1 MKETILLFHA
11 PDKDTLLK
19 IEMALFP
26 LHVRLRRVAKED
38 YVQPLGALAGVKD
51 IPRIEATYEGDE
63 LSDTLFVFA
72 FFSDNRLNQAL
83 AALRKSGAGTF
94 PYKAILTPTNQ
105 NWNALQCFSEIRREH
120 ETIQKQ
126 LKGNKEQAEE

>member
-1 MKETILLFHA
+1 MKETILLFHV

-38 YVQPLGALAGVKD
+38 YNQPLGALAGIKD
-51 IPRIEATYEGDE
+51 IPKLSESYEGEE
-63 LSDTLFVFA
+63 LNDTLFVFA
-72 FFSDNRLNQAL
+72 FFTDARLNQAL
-83 AALRKSGAGTF
+83 AALRKSGAGPF

-105 NWNALQCFSEIRREH
+105 TWNAMQCFREIKEEREA
-120 ETIQKQ
+120 ILKQ
-126 LKGNKEQAEE
+126 QENKAK

>member
-1 MKETILLFHA
+1 MKETILLFHV

-38 YVQPLGALAGVKD
+38 YNQPLGALAGIKD
-51 IPRIEATYEGDE
+51 IPKLSESYEGEE
-63 LSDTLFVFA
+63 LDDTLFVFA
-72 FFSDNRLNQAL
+72 FFTDARLNQAL
-83 AALRKSGAGTF
+83 AALRKSGAGPF

-105 NWNALQCFSEIRREH
+105 TWNAMQCFREIKDEREA
-120 ETIQKQ
+120 ILKQ
-126 LKGNKEQAEE
+126 QENKAN

>member
-1 MKETILLFHA
+1 MKETILLFHV

-38 YVQPLGALAGVKD
+38 YNQPLGALAGIKD
-51 IPRIEATYEGDE
+51 IPKLSESYEGEE
-63 LSDTLFVFA
+63 LDDTLFVFA
-72 FFSDNRLNQAL
+72 FFTDARLNQAL
-83 AALRKSGAGTF
+83 AALRKSGAGPF

-105 NWNALQCFSEIRREH
+105 TWNAMQCFREIKEEREA
-120 ETIQKQ
+120 ILKQ
-126 LKGNKEQAEE
+126 QENKAN

>member
-1 MKETILLFHA
+1 MKETILLFHV

-38 YVQPLGALAGVKD
+38 YNQPLGALAGIKD
-51 IPRIEATYEGDE
+51 IPKLSESYEGEE
-63 LSDTLFVFA
+63 LDDTLFVFA
-72 FFSDNRLNQAL
+72 FFTDARLNQAL
-83 AALRKSGAGTF
+83 AALRKSGAGPF

-105 NWNALQCFSEIRREH
+105 VWNAMQCFREIKEEREA
-120 ETIQKQ
+120 ILKQ
-126 LKGNKEQAEE
+126 QENKAN

>member
-1 MKETILLFHA
+1 MKETILLFHV

-38 YVQPLGALAGVKD
+38 YNQPLGALAGIKD
-51 IPRIEATYEGDE
+51 IPKLSESYEGEE
-63 LSDTLFVFA
+63 LNDTLFVFA
-72 FFSDNRLNQAL
+72 FFTDARLNQAL
-83 AALRKSGAGTF
+83 AALRKSGAGPF

-105 NWNALQCFSEIRREH
+105 TWNAMQCFREIKEEREAILQQQ
-120 ETIQKQ
+120 E
-126 LKGNKEQAEE
+126 NKAK

>member
-1 MKETILLFHA
+1 MKETILLFHV

-38 YVQPLGALAGVKD
+38 YNQPLGALAGIKD
-51 IPRIEATYEGDE
+51 IPKLSESYEGEE
-63 LSDTLFVFA
+63 LDDTLFVFA
-72 FFSDNRLNQAL
+72 FFTDARLNHAL
-83 AALRKSGAGTF
+83 AALRKSGAGPF

-105 NWNALQCFSEIRREH
+105 TWNAMQCFREIKEEREA
-120 ETIQKQ
+120 ILKQ
-126 LKGNKEQAEE
+126 QENKAK

>member
-1 MKETILLFHA
+1 MKETILLFHV

-38 YVQPLGALAGVKD
+38 YNQPLGALAGIKD
-51 IPRIEATYEGDE
+51 IPKLSESYEGDE
-63 LSDTLFVFA
+63 LDDTLFVFA
-72 FFSDNRLNQAL
+72 FFTDARLNQAL
-83 AALRKSGAGTF
+83 AALRKSGAGPF

-105 NWNALQCFSEIRREH
+105 TWNAMQCFREIKEEREA
-120 ETIQKQ
+120 ILKQ
-126 LKGNKEQAEE
+126 QENKAK

>member
-1 MKETILLFHA
+1 M

-38 YVQPLGALAGVKD
+38 YNQPLGALAGIKE
-51 IPRIEATYEGDE
+51 IPKLTEAYEGED
-63 LSDTLFVFA
+63 LDDTLFVFA
-72 FFSDNRLNQAL
+72 FFTDARLNQAL
-83 AALRKSGAGTF
+83 AALRKSGAGPF

-105 NWNALQCFSEIRREH
+105 TWNAMQCFREIKEEREA
-120 ETIQKQ
+120 ILKQ
-126 LKGNKEQAEE
+126 QENKAK

>member
-1 MKETILLFHA
+1 MKETILLFHV

-38 YVQPLGALAGVKD
+38 YNQPLGALAGIKD
-51 IPRIEATYEGDE
+51 IPKLSESYEGEE
-63 LSDTLFVFA
+63 LDDTLFVFA
-72 FFSDNRLNQAL
+72 FFTDARLNQAL
-83 AALRKSGAGTF
+83 AALRKSGAGPF

-105 NWNALQCFSEIRREH
+105 TWNAMQCFREIKEEREA
-120 ETIQKQ
+120 ILKQ
-126 LKGNKEQAEE
+126 QENKAK

>member
-1 MKETILLFHA
+1 MKETILLFHV

-38 YVQPLGALAGVKD
+38 YNQPLGALAGIKD
-51 IPRIEATYEGDE
+51 IPKLSESYEGEE
-63 LSDTLFVFA
+63 LNDTLLVFA
-72 FFSDNRLNQAL
+72 FFTDARLNQAL
-83 AALRKSGAGTF
+83 AALRKSGAGPF

-105 NWNALQCFSEIRREH
+105 TWNAMQCFREIKEEREA
-120 ETIQKQ
+120 ILKQ
-126 LKGNKEQAEE
+126 QENKAK